1 MLDSVLTLIA
11 ATDGETM
18 IEAAALAAHDALAG
32 LGARVDQPDWLAPR
46 KACDILFSD
55 IARYRAGARTR
66 KLIAKRFPGAKLD
79 LVVQEAADRRKRL
92 VVADLESTLIEN
104 EMLDELAD
112 FIGVRDKVAEITRQA
127 MNGEIDFARALKTRV
142 ALFRDLPET
151 TLGEAATRIRLMP
164 GASIFV
170 ATLRAHGAHV
180 ALVTGGFGVFARHVG
195 TLLRFDAVISNEI
208 LAEGGRLTGRVREPI
223 LTREGKRTA
232 LISLAGERGVPL
244 RLTLAIGDGANDLP
258 MLEAAGLGVA
268 FRAKPAVAE
277 RARNRVDYC
286 DLTAILYAQ
295 GYRASEFAAGPL
307 PN

>member
-127 MNGEIDFARALKTRV
+127 MNGEIDFVTALKTRV
-142 ALFRDLPET
+142 ALFKDLPEAA
-151 TLGEAATRIRLMP
+151 LGEAAAGIRLMP
-164 GASIFV
+164 GAAVFV
-170 ATLRAHGAHV
+170 ATSHAHGAYV
-180 ALVTGGFGVFARHVG
+180 ALATGGFSVFARHVR
-195 TLLRFDAVISNEI
+195 TRLEFDAVFANE
-208 LAEGGRLTGRVREPI
+208 LVVDGGRLTGEVREPI
-223 LTREGKRTA
+223 LTREGKREA
-232 LISLAGERGVPL
+232 LISLAAEQDIPL

-268 FRAKPAVAE
+268 FHAKPSVTE
-277 RARNRVDYC
+277 RSAHRLDYC
-286 DLTAILYAQ
+286 DLTALLYAQ
-295 GYRASEFAAGPL
+295 GYRAGEFAAV
-307 PN
+307 

>member
-1 MLDSVLTLIA
+1 VI
-11 ATDGETM
+11 
-18 IEAAALAAHDALAG
+18 
-32 LGARVDQPDWLAPR
+32 
-46 KACDILFSD
+46 
-55 IARYRAGARTR
+55 
-66 KLIAKRFPGAKLD
+66 
-79 LVVQEAADRRKRL
+79 QEAADRRKRL

-127 MNGEIDFARALKTRV
+127 MNGETDFARALKTRV

-151 TLGEAATRIRLMP
+151 TLGQAATRIRLMP

-170 ATLRAHGAHV
+170 ATSRAHGAHV
-180 ALVTGGFGVFARHVG
+180 ALVTGGFGVFARH
-195 TLLRFDAVISNEI
+195 
-208 LAEGGRLTGRVREPI
+208 
-223 LTREGKRTA
+223 EGKRTA
-232 LISLAGERGVPL
+232 LTSLAAERRVPL

-286 DLTAILYAQ
+286 DL
-295 GYRASEFAAGPL
+295 
-307 PN
+307 

>member
-1 MLDSVLTLIA
+1 MADSVLTLIA
-11 ATDGETM
+11 AADGETL
-18 IEAAALAAHDALAG
+18 IEAAARDARDSLAA

-46 KACDILFSD
+46 KACDLFFSGL
-55 IARYRAGARTR
+55 ARDLARVGLR
-66 KLIAKRFPGAKLD
+66 ELIAERFPGAKLD
-79 LVVQEAADRRKRL
+79 LVVQERADRRKRL
-92 VVADLESTLIEN
+92 VAADLESTLIEN

-112 FIGVRDKVAEITRQA
+112 LIGVRDKVAEITRRA
-127 MNGEIDFARALKTRV
+127 MNGEIDFAVSLKTRV
-142 ALFRDLPET
+142 GLFKDLPET
-151 TLGEAATRIRLMP
+151 LLAEAAARIRLMP

-195 TLLRFDAVISNEI
+195 TLLRFDAVVSNEI
-208 LAEGGRLTGRVREPI
+208 LAEGGRLTGTVREPI

-232 LISLAGERGVPL
+232 LTSLAAEQGVPL

-277 RARNRVDYC
+277 HARNRVDYC

-295 GYRASEFAAGPL
+295 GFRASEFAAGPL